1 MAEYVI
7 SATDRMTKLSRATIS
22 PGTTCEEIENVLCGT
37 LVAACERDG
46 FTTSARLSPTIVESC
61 ATLAKGAKTS
71 FDDIVCCLYCDSPP
85 GAGTCCGLLKARGRE
100 FGPSFRAN
108 VLR

>member
-7 SATDRMTKLSRATIS
+7 SATDRMTKLSSATIS

-37 LVAACERDG
+37 LVAAGERDG
-46 FTTSARLSPTIVESC
+46 FSTSARLSPTIAESC

-71 FDDIVCCLYCDSPP
+71 FVFDDMVCCFSTVIPPP
-85 GAGTCCGLLKARGRE
+85 GAGTCCGLLKAYDGVAENSDRH
-100 FGPSFRAN
+100 F
-108 VLR
+108 

>member
-7 SATDRMTKLSRATIS
+7 SATDRMTKLSSATIS

-37 LVAACERDG
+37 LVAAGERDG
-46 FTTSARLSPTIVESC
+46 CPTSARLSPTIVESC
-61 ATLAKGAKTS
+61 ATLAKGAKTWFV

-85 GAGTCCGLLKARGRE
+85 WCWYVLWSVEGIRGGRE
-100 FGPSFRAN
+100 
-108 VLR
+108 